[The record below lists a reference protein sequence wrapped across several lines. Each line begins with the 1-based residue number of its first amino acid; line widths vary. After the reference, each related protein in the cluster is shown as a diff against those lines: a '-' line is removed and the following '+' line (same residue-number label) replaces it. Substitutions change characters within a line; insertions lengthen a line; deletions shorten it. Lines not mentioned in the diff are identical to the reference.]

1 MIGLWKEYAIPY
13 LYVVSI
19 GSLLFFGLPLLLWP
33 IRWARIL
40 KWTIPDHTHLA
51 IYFGR
56 CLGGVITVMALFA
69 IISTGDIFIMR
80 FWFAFILLL
89 FFMMILIHGY
99 GAWKKIQPVSET
111 IEIGYWCIMLL
122 VTLLFYPV

>member
-1 MIGLWKEYAIPY
+1 MIGLWKENAIPY
-13 LYVVSI
+13 LYVVSVGTLI
-19 GSLLFFGLPLLLWP
+19 FFGLPLLLWP

-56 CLGGVITVMALFA
+56 CLGGVITVMAVFA
-69 IISTGDIFIMR
+69 IISTGDVFIMR

-89 FFMMILIHGY
+89 FFMMILIHIY

-111 IEIGYWCIMLL
+111 IEIGYWCLMVV